1 MEEDSFNSAFD
12 LGFLSPE
19 EANEILGSNEPIDDN
34 PKDTNPEDDE
44 QDENI
49 TDEVKNESQESV
61 GNDENKDNKKNT
73 VPKSK
78 GSPNN
83 ISSIAR
89 AFRDYGVLPSLT
101 DEDVDSATD
110 AESFAELMEK
120 ELNSRLDEETK
131 FYKEAYNAGIAPN
144 VVENYQK
151 TMDILNNITDEAIA
165 DEVNGEELRKNLIV
179 QNYINTGMT
188 QEKALRWAEKSIA
201 NGDDID
207 DAKDALQSIKDYY
220 TDLYNEELTKGRNA
234 VKVAKEEQKKQA
246 DALKKSILED
256 EKVFGE
262 LDIDKK
268 TRQKIYNSISV
279 AKHKDGNMYYSDIQQ
294 YQKENPTDFLKYV
307 GLFYTLTDGF
317 TNLQPLIK
325 GPVKRAAKK
334 NTEEL
339 QRVLDNTS
347 RSLGG
352 NLSLATGINEDSDVF
367 KLDNWTLDTES

>member
-1 MEEDSFNSAFD
+1 MEDAFD

-19 EANEILGSNEPIDDN
+19 EANEILGSGEPVNDN
-34 PKDTNPEDDE
+34 PEDTPPEDDE
-44 QDENI
+44 QEETDI
-49 TDEVKNESQESV
+49 TDEVKKESQESV
-61 GNDENKDNKKNT
+61 GNDENKDSKKNT

-101 DEDVDSATD
+101 DEDVNSATD
-110 AESFAELMEK
+110 AETFAELMEK

-131 FYKEAYNAGIAPN
+131 FYKEAYNAGISPN
-144 VVENYQK
+144 TLENYQK
-151 TMDILNNITDEAIA
+151 TMDILNNITEDSIT

-179 QNYINTGMT
+179 QNYVNTGMT
-188 QEKALRWAEKSIA
+188 QEKALKWAEKSIA
-201 NGDDID
+201 NGDDIE

-234 VKVAKEEQKKQA
+234 AKAAKEEQKKQA

-325 GPVKRAAKK
+325 GPVKKAAKK

-339 QRVLDNTS
+339 QRVLDNTA
-347 RSLGG
+347 RNLGG